1 MTKTLLNTKLIKFDF
16 RVNLVVPIYKK
27 YKKTRIPLKTIK

>member
-1 MTKTLLNTKLIKFDF
+1 MTKTLLNAKLIKFDF

-27 YKKTRIPLKTIK
+27 YKKPRIPLKIIK

>member
-27 YKKTRIPLKTIK
+27 YKKPRIPLKIIK